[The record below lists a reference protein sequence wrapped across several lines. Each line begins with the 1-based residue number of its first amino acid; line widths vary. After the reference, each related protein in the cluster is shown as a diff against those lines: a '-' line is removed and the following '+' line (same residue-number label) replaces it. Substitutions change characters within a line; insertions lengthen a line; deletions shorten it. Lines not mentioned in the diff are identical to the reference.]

1 MGSTVKRK
9 AIVEGID
16 NKYPILETMRKAGVN
31 TKTGIEKLNLYEQA
45 RIMEGMPNRAAYFI
59 EYGTL
64 NAKTLNEKGLGLKA
78 ITKDITK
85 QGKTETQLFET
96 YLSNRR
102 AIELDARGIETGFN
116 IQTAKEFV
124 KQNKS
129 KFEKTAKQTDKYQK
143 EVLEYARD
151 GGFITAEA
159 FTAMTEANKN
169 YVTFARELIQDGK
182 PVVAE
187 GSVNPFKKIEG
198 SKLRVYPPLEQMVK
212 NTNTIVN
219 AVERNAVKT
228 RFLDMV
234 VDAQKKDKNFYP
246 LIKKENPKTTKIPK
260 EDLMT
265 IRRDGKLE
273 TWNVGRDI
281 KLRLQL

>member
-1 MGSTVKRK
+1 M
-9 AIVEGID
+9 
-16 NKYPILETMRKAGVN
+16 
-31 TKTGIEKLNLYEQA
+31 Q
-45 RIMEGMPNRAAYFI
+45 NRAGYFI

-124 KQNKS
+124 KQNQF
-129 KFEKTAKQTDKYQK
+129 KFEQAAKKTDTYQRHL
-143 EVLEYARD
+143 LEYALD
-151 GGFITAEA
+151 GGLISKEA

-198 SKLRVYPPLEQMVK
+198 SKSRVYPPLEQMVK

-219 AVERNAVKT
+219 AV
-228 RFLDMV
+228 
-234 VDAQKKDKNFYP
+234 
-246 LIKKENPKTTKIPK
+246 
-260 EDLMT
+260 
-265 IRRDGKLE
+265 
-273 TWNVGRDI
+273 
-281 KLRLQL
+281 